1 MAIEPDIVVA
11 VGRRADSTVT
21 IANLRGQVYGE
32 RTFDTAHVPAVDPD
46 QHDWSNYVLAA
57 YQVRAATRPRN
68 QWQRPPTLPS
78 DADGGRVAFR
88 AVQIYDLEE
97 PPAVNKVPHHGPHG
111 LNLLFDGT
119 VPPVRAP
126 RRVGRTGATVG

>member
-78 DADGGRVAFR
+78 DADGGRVAFPSLFVCR
-88 AVQIYDLEE
+88 LPRGADLR
-97 PPAVNKVPHHGPHG
+97 PGGAAGCQQ
-111 LNLLFDGT
+111 GT
-119 VPPVRAP
+119 PSWSPWAQS
-126 RRVGRTGATVG
+126 AL

>member
-78 DADGGRVAFR
+78 DADGGRVAFPSLFAARCRSTTWRSRRLSTRYPIMVPMGSICSLMAPSRPYVHR
-88 AVQIYDLEE
+88 A
-97 PPAVNKVPHHGPHG
+97 A
-111 LNLLFDGT
+111 
-119 VPPVRAP
+119 
-126 RRVGRTGATVG
+126 